1 MHAWR
6 ELVFCDSGMIH
17 PTTDTDIFPF
27 PPFSLCPSASLASQA
42 FLQSGVSANVISASA
57 CYIEIPVS
65 GLLRVLPVQATKD
78 IRNKLQR
85 RRAIRMDRNMSI
97 CHGAPIVASAS
108 PAQPMPKPNDRASG
122 APTPP
127 EKRMHVEPS
136 RSLPCAATSTTP
148 STVIARDKVGQ
159 GEEARGNGGVQS
171 PQEGQARTWER
182 EKEQVEKLRAALER
196 CLSCVSFSCSC
207 QVFPFEVV
215 CICACLRACRREYAC
230 VSISCAP
237 CGMYRQKDLVKS
249 YNQHSKLTDTY
260 EEHRQALESE
270 ARRSKV
276 TKARACAT
284 LISPS
289 ILRALAHL

>member
-108 PAQPMPKPNDRASG
+108 TR
-122 APTPP
+122 
-127 EKRMHVEPS
+127 
-136 RSLPCAATSTTP
+136 LPLPRHAAR
-148 STVIARDKVGQ
+148 I
-159 GEEARGNGGVQS
+159 
-171 PQEGQARTWER
+171 
-182 EKEQVEKLRAALER
+182 L
-196 CLSCVSFSCSC
+196 
-207 QVFPFEVV
+207 
-215 CICACLRACRREYAC
+215 
-230 VSISCAP
+230 
-237 CGMYRQKDLVKS
+237 
-249 YNQHSKLTDTY
+249 H
-260 EEHRQALESE
+260 
-270 ARRSKV
+270 
-276 TKARACAT
+276 CAT
-284 LISPS
+284 PY
-289 ILRALAHL
+289 AGAD